1 MDTKTINRFYF
12 SRFIDSLEKDAEK
25 WNMSHHG
32 AYGNSWQE
40 YHGPEYINAEGQRIA
55 FAQTLNYLGCYVNGR
70 ILWQVPFWYQ
80 ANIFSHQTRRFWKA
94 WRKMKRLCHLKDTQ
108 ELNDKLM
115 KSL

>member
-1 MDTKTINRFYF
+1 MDTKTINQFYF
-12 SRFIDSLEKDAEK
+12 SRFIESLEQDTEK
-25 WNMSHHG
+25 WGISHPKG
-32 AYGNSWQE
+32 YGNNWTE
-40 YHGPEYINAEGQRIA
+40 YHGPEYKNKEGGRIF

-70 ILWQVPFWYQ
+70 ILWHMPFWYQ

-94 WRKMKRLCHLKDTQ
+94 WRKMKRLCHLKETL